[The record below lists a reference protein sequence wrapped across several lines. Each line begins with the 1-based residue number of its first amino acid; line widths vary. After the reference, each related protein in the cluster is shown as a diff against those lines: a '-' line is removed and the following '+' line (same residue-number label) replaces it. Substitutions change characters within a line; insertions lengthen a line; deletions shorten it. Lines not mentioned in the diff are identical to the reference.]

1 MFVKIWWGVFL
12 LLLRKENGYWR
23 KTKSSCHWYQ
33 WNGPLTWSWVAWMSS
48 LFHAWASLV
57 VQLVKNLPAVQ
68 ETWVWSLGWEDPLEK
83 EMATHS
89 STLAWRIPWTEEPG
103 RPQSMESQR
112 VRHNCATMFMF
123 MSTHVRKSLCSQG
136 IWSAIRHIIWPS
148 AGVQPQQDPG
158 VPSGWTAS
166 ARKGERETR
175 LEGCSKVWPI
185 FIFFTVAF
193 IFSVSTFF

>member
-1 MFVKIWWGVFL
+1 MGVFL

-103 RPQSMESQR
+103 RPQSMGSQR

-158 VPSGWTAS
+158 DPQDE
-166 ARKGERETR
+166 RRRREKERER
-175 LEGCSKVWPI
+175 SDWRGVVKSGQSLFFYCSFYI
-185 FIFFTVAF
+185 L
-193 IFSVSTFF
+193 S